1 MSIRLEKSGE
11 LMLIRG
17 IQDEL
22 DDQEEWNTR
31 RRKLG
36 VLVVAIAAVT
46 AIAFLGP
53 HVPGYEIISNAF
65 KSVVAAIW

>member
-17 IQDEL
+17 IQDDL
-22 DDQEEWNTR
+22 DDQKEWNTR
-31 RRKLG
+31 RRKLS
-36 VLVVAIAAVT
+36 VFVVAIAAVS
-46 AIAFLGP
+46 AMVFFGP